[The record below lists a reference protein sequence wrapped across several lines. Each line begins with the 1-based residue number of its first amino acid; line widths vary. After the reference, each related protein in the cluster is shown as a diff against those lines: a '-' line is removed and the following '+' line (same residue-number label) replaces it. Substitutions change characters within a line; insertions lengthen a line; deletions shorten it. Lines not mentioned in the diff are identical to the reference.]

1 MATKVFKT
9 NASYL
14 TTITFYDD
22 YQRKDGYAPSSNGIV
37 NIPDRTYAFTNFVA
51 NVGWTLSNT
60 NALTEIPDWAFY
72 YSISITKCLRTRFF
86 LQLRG
91 LDATYVKKDLSGNFT
106 FNNPIYSA
114 AFAGCA
120 FDISTL
126 VPLNMGYVFAQGDLV
141 KIYIGANVYSL
152 AIIAQEGNWVIT
164 ELRNVGNLTGATP
177 FLFEIYTPYKP
188 TTNEPAFEVSQIFPI
203 TNPGTNARV
212 YSTLAGTIAGDVYLV
227 NRPLPDRNYYIV
239 PTGAI
244 FGVGGH
250 TVGVTYQSQ
259 DAPDPNFLTG
269 SSPLQNGT
277 GFNPAT
283 NNDRWLIKTVN
294 AATYRVSGTIIA
306 AASIVSGDPQYG
318 VDIID
323 NNGNVWPLIPLQT
336 VTSYAYTTFNFDADI
351 PLTAGSRM
359 FILGRTTSGGSTA
372 YQLTALTIT
381 VLSSTLTYPAEAMSP
396 NDKFYKNWFTDAGRV
411 NNVDTIGQVTKTNSI
426 AYSNT
431 LVAGSKINGLSTFD
445 ALDEGAAVVSQECGA
460 IRKLQLTS
468 KVAGQGPGNVMLAIC
483 ERETASLYLGEVQVT
498 ASAQNA
504 FLASAPGV
512 VGTINV
518 LKGSFGTRNPES
530 VQEFKG
536 NVFWYDRDNGKYVQ
550 YGANGLFPISN
561 YKFTRFWKQFSEAY
575 AGASIAQME
584 GWGSRPFVFTGIDP
598 ALGELLV
605 MVPQVLQDPPKGYL
619 PDYPTEVYPFDVWD
633 GRAKSLVYKL
643 FKEPNY
649 WSSPYQIFAEN
660 FIYAGDKLYSFKDG
674 SFYRHGS
681 EVSQCNFYGVQYQP
695 AIMFTENQEPA
706 LPKAYN
712 NIALS
717 ASKKPLLVYFRTED
731 PYIQASDLVDFD
743 PWSIPEGIFYC
754 YIYNDKLTPSATG
767 LMTNALYRGDKMRA
781 PTLFVMLRWDAPVKL
796 RFVNIGFSKS
806 LGHSI

>member
-14 TTITFYDD
+14 TTITFYDN
-22 YQRKDGYAPSSNGIV
+22 YQRKDGYAPASVV
-37 NIPDRTYAFTNFVA
+37 NIPDRTYSFTNFIS
-51 NVGWTLSNT
+51 NIGWTLSNVA
-60 NALTEIPDWAFY
+60 ALTEIPDWAFY
-72 YSISITKCLRTRFF
+72 YSVNITKCLRTRFF

-91 LDATYVKKDLSGNFT
+91 LDATYVKKDLDGNFT
-106 FNNPIYSA
+106 FSNPVYSS

-141 KIYIGANVYSL
+141 KIYIGANVYTL
-152 AIIAQEGNWVIT
+152 AIIAQDGNWIIT
-164 ELRNVGNLTGATP
+164 ELRDLGNLSGSTP

-188 TTNEPAFEVSQIFPI
+188 SATEPAFEVSQIFPI
-203 TNPGTNARV
+203 INPGTNTRT
-212 YSTLAGTIAGDVYLV
+212 YSTLSGTIAGDVYLV
-227 NRPLPDRNYYIV
+227 NRPLPDRNYYTI
-239 PTGAI
+239 PTGTI
-244 FGVGGH
+244 SGVGDH
-250 TVGVTYQSQ
+250 TLGVAYQSQ
-259 DAPDPNFLTG
+259 DASDPNFTPG
-269 SSPLQNGT
+269 SSPLQNLT

-283 NNDRWLIKTVN
+283 NNDRWLIHTVN
-294 AATYRVSGTIIA
+294 ATTYRVSGTITVQS
-306 AASIVSGDPQYG
+306 SIVSGDPFYE
-318 VDIID
+318 VDLLD
-323 NNGNVWPLIPLQT
+323 NNGNIWAIVPRQT
-336 VTSYAYTTFNFDADI
+336 VTSYVYHTFNFDIDI
-351 PLTAGSRM
+351 PLAAGGKL
-359 FILGRTTSGGSTA
+359 FIWALLTGGASTS

-381 VLSSTLTYPAEAMSP
+381 VLSSTLTYQAEAMSP

-431 LVAGSKINGLSTFD
+431 LVAGSKVNGLSTFD
-445 ALDEGAAVVSQECGA
+445 ALDEGAAVVPQECGA

-483 ERETASLYLGEVQVT
+483 ARETASLYLGEVQVT
-498 ASAQNA
+498 ASSQNA

-518 LKGSFGTRNPES
+518 LKGSYGTRNPES

-536 NVFWYDRDNGKYVQ
+536 NVFWYDRDNAKYIQ
-550 YGANGLFPISN
+550 YGINGLFPVSN

-575 AGASIAQME
+575 AAASTTRIE
-584 GWGSRPFVFTGIDP
+584 DWGSRPFVFTGIDP

-605 MVPQVLQDPPKGYL
+605 SVPRVLQDPPKGYL
-619 PDYPTEVYPFDVWD
+619 PDYPNEVYPFDVWD

-643 FKEPNY
+643 FKEPNF

-674 SFYRHGS
+674 SLYQHNS
-681 EVSQCNFYGVQYQP
+681 ETDQCTFYGVKYQP
-695 AIMFTENQEPA
+695 AIMFTENKEPA
-706 LPKAYN
+706 LPKVWN

-717 ASKKPLLVYFRTED
+717 ASKIPIETYFRTED
-731 PYIQASDLVDFD
+731 PYIQSSDLKDFD
-743 PWSIPEGIFYC
+743 PWSTPEGVLYC

-767 LMTNALYRGDKMRA
+767 LLPDALMLGDKMRG
-781 PTLFVMLRWDAPVKL
+781 PVLFVMLRWDAPVRL
-796 RFVNIGFSKS
+796 RFVNIGFDKSK
-806 LGHSI
+806 GHSI